1 MSSTKSPM
9 QTALDSLAEVP
20 RLRREVDVIER
31 DHITAAREAGASWDR
46 IAQTLGIRT
55 RQGAQQRHTALIKAT
70 AKETDGTV

>member
-1 MSSTKSPM
+1 MSAMTER
-9 QTALDSLAEVP
+9 LDELADVA

-31 DHITAAREAGASWDR
+31 DRITAAREAGASWDR

-70 AKETDGTV
+70 TPKDE

>member
-1 MSSTKSPM
+1 MSAMTER
-9 QTALDSLAEVP
+9 LDELADVA

-31 DHITAAREAGASWDR
+31 DRITAAREAGASWDR

-70 AKETDGTV
+70 TPEDE